1 MMRVRGQKMKN
12 FTKAGVAFFTL
23 ALIISVLMTTPATAI
38 ETGEIRIGYSAPFT
52 GAAAEYGNNGW
63 RGILLALE
71 DINKEGISIGGKL
84 HKIRIFKYDS
94 VCTPDEGFSN
104 VEKMISEDKV
114 VAILGDHCSTVCS
127 VIAPLCDQ
135 YQIPGITIECAM
147 DSVTKP
153 GHEFYFRMR
162 PTMTMMIH
170 SVMPKIF
177 KTFDARTAGFLVIND
192 GYGTLFTESVVNE
205 LEWRD
210 VKTVAKETFERGS
223 TDYRDQLERI
233 KRAKPDI
240 LFYVG
245 TASEGATIL
254 TQAKLKGLMP
264 RIKFIGSEEMG
275 EMELPM
281 RAGKDAVDGTYAI
294 SLWGKIPHEF
304 SRRVKDSFNKPMHYA
319 IIFGYDAMHVLVA
332 AIETA
337 QSLDPIKIKDALKK
351 TDYRALEGH
360 IRFKSFDGYK
370 NQSKF
375 TPSMIRWKN
384 GERVPL
390 DIFLQ
395 WEE

>member
-1 MMRVRGQKMKN
+1 MMRVRGKKMKT

-104 VEKMISEDKV
+104 VENMILEDKV

-192 GYGTLFTESVVNE
+192 EYGTLFTESVVNE

-337 QSLDPIKIKDALKK
+337 QSLDPIKIKDAMKK
-351 TDYRALEGH
+351 TDYSALEGR
-360 IRFKSFDGYK
+360 IRFKNFDGYR

>member
-1 MMRVRGQKMKN
+1 MKN

-135 YQIPGITIECAM
+135 YQIPGITIECAV

-162 PTMTMMIH
+162 PTVTMMIH

>member
-1 MMRVRGQKMKN
+1 MKKI
-12 FTKAGVAFFTL
+12 TKAGVVFFTL

-135 YQIPGITIECAM
+135 YQVPGITIECAV

-162 PTMTMMIH
+162 PTVTMMIH

-337 QSLDPIKIKDALKK
+337 QSLDPLKIKEALKK